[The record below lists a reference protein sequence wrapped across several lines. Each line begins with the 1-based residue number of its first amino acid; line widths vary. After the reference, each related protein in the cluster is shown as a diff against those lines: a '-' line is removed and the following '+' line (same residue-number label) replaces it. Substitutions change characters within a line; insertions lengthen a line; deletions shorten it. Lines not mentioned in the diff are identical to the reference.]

1 MRYKSNTKRAGAPVD
16 FWKNYRAH
24 LKVTEELK
32 VWILDQYYDKETLCV
47 YCDASLEEDYTG
59 MGIACSY
66 VVNGMIIVKQQ
77 YSQSSYKEELSS
89 WYAEIKAII
98 FALTFFEKHRAGAAK
113 IIIYT
118 DLIDIE
124 KLLGNGPFFRKNVHL
139 KEVRKELK
147 QLYQLKKSV
156 FGDNL
161 QVLYLPPDKRMFNPF
176 HRSAHNAAR
185 KMIR

>member
-24 LKVTEELK
+24 LKVPQELK
-32 VWILDQYYDKETLCV
+32 AWILDQYYDKETLCV
-47 YCDASLEEDYTG
+47 YCDASLKEDYTV

-66 VVNGMIIVKQQ
+66 VVNGTITIKQQ
-77 YSQSSYKEELSS
+77 YTQSSYKEELSS

-98 FALTFFEKHRAGAAK
+98 FALTFFERHKAGAAK
-113 IIIYT
+113 VIIFT

-124 KLLGNGPFFRKNVHL
+124 RILGEEPFFRKNVHL
-139 KEVRKELK
+139 NEVREELK
-147 QLYQLKKSV
+147 KVYQLKKSIY
-156 FGDNL
+156 GDNL
-161 QVLYLPPDKRMFNPF
+161 QVLYLPPDKRKFNPF